1 MRWQDVTLLAKKIL
15 VGVVATAVPLLI
27 LFGGLHLTRK
37 ALTSKSAGEQ
47 QVSSQAK

>member
-15 VGVVATAVPLLI
+15 VGIVATAVPLLI
-27 LFGGLHLTRK
+27 LIGGLHLTRK
-37 ALTSKSAGEQ
+37 ALTGNSSTG